1 MMSEWKVG
9 HGFIAREAEKH
20 FLVHEKIW
28 GHKKAC
34 SWKSQLC
41 TLQAL

>member
-20 FLVHEKIW
+20 LVPRYFKW
-28 GHKKAC
+28 VD
-34 SWKSQLC
+34 
-41 TLQAL
+41 